1 MRARSSRRRRQMR
14 DYARNRYV
22 PKTREIRKQTNWELR
37 NKEITRRGECALH
50 LEYWGCKEYVMQ
62 GFEYLFDLDHIDR
75 TTKVNTMSKM
85 KYAKEND
92 YLKELAKCQL
102 LCMKCHRRKTVEQR
116 DWETVDKE
124 FAYESDGHLT
134 LFDI

>member
-1 MRARSSRRRRQMR
+1 
-14 DYARNRYV
+14 V

-75 TTKVNTMSKM
+75 TTKVNTVSKM
-85 KYAKEND
+85 KYAKESD

-116 DWETVDKE
+116 DWETVYKE
-124 FAYESDGHLT
+124 CAYESDGHLT

>member
-1 MRARSSRRRRQMR
+1 MRAISSRRRRQMR
-14 DYARNRYV
+14 DYARARYV

-37 NKEITRRGECALH
+37 NQEITRRGECALH
-50 LEYWGCKEYVMQ
+50 LEYWGCREYVMQ
-62 GFEYLFDLDHIDR
+62 GYEYLFDLDHIDR
-75 TTKVNTMSKM
+75 TTKVNTVSKM
-85 KYAKEND
+85 KYAKEKD

-116 DWETVDKE
+116 DWETVNKE
-124 FAYESDGHLT
+124 FTYEPDGHLT

>member
-1 MRARSSRRRRQMR
+1 MSGISSRRRRQMR
-14 DYARNRYV
+14 DYARSRYV

-50 LEYWGCKEYVMQ
+50 VEYWGCKEYVMQ

-75 TTKVNTMSKM
+75 TTKVNTISKM
-85 KYAKEND
+85 KYANEKA

-102 LCMKCHRRKTVEQR
+102 LCMKCHRRKTHEQR
-116 DWETVDKE
+116 DWKTVDKE